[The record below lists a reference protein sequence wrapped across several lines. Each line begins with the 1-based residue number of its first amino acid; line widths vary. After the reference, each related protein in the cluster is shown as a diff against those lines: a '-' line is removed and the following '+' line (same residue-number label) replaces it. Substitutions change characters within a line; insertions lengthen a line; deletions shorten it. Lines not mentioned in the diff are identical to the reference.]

1 MKYRITKVNGEDI
14 CGIDYATLCE
24 HCGKHFVI
32 ASPFEG
38 IHNYCNKCV
47 VDIDMATRTDYVVLE
62 SGVALCYSFEC
73 VCEHSGKCGSCPIM
87 LGYDEACAHAAYAK
101 LRIIDTEY
109 ETMLEEM
116 RKSDYEELADSDLP
130 F

>member
-1 MKYRITKVNGEDI
+1 MNANYKNMINNIKEENKMKYRITKVNGEDI

-87 LGYDEACAHAAYAK
+87 LGYDEACAHAHS
-101 LRIIDTEY
+101 EY
-109 ETMLEEM
+109 
-116 RKSDYEELADSDLP
+116 LANS
-130 F
+130 